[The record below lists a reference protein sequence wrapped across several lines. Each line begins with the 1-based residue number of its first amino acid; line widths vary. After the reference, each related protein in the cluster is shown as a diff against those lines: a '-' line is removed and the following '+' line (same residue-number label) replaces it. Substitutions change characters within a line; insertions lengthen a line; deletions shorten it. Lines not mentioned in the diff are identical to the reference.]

1 VVGEVAC
8 GVEELLRHDR
18 RPQPDLRQRETLP
31 RLAGLTA
38 ALEPFPR
45 RGAVELD
52 DDRVVTFTLQATHP
66 TGVEGDELHG
76 GLTRSRSTKVTF
88 VHLRARAAAVSSRG
102 GGSLGGWDAEH
113 AELEREGC

>member
-1 VVGEVAC
+1 MHRVRPVDRLQLLVVRGEVAG

-31 RLAGLTA
+31 RLAGLA
-38 ALEPFPR
+38 GALEPFPR

-52 DDRVVTFTLQATHP
+52 DDRVVALTLQATHP

-76 GLTRSRSTKVTF
+76 GLLALI
-88 VHLRARAAAVSSRG
+88 LRK
-102 GGSLGGWDAEH
+102 
-113 AELEREGC
+113 

>member
-1 VVGEVAC
+1 LQFLVVVGEVAG

-31 RLAGLTA
+31 RLAGLA
-38 ALEPFPR
+38 GALEPFPR

-52 DDRVVTFTLQATHP
+52 DDRVVALALALQATDP

-76 GLTRSRSTKVTF
+76 GFDSLSF
-88 VHLRARAAAVSSRG
+88 YESSFRLSSC
-102 GGSLGGWDAEH
+102 GSGSGVKPG
-113 AELEREGC
+113 RR